1 MKKAFKTS
9 KAKRFPTLQPKLLT
23 ILLIGA
29 IIVSESLGCFFRM
42 PRASHEAI
50 QVCFTP
56 GGQCTLLVEE
66 ALAAAQ
72 NSVLVQAYYLTSDAI
87 VNALIAAHN
96 RGVSVKILVDRSQL
110 KARASKVRPFLEEGI
125 SISIDAVPG
134 IAHNKVMIIDDKC
147 VITGSFNWT
156 DAAENR
162 NAENLLFIR
171 DQGISRVYRDNW
183 EERAEKAQVIELSDI
198 ENAAE

>member
-1 MKKAFKTS
+1 MKRAFKSS
-9 KAKRFPTLQPKLLT
+9 KAKCFPTLQPKLLT
-23 ILLIGA
+23 ILLVGA

-42 PRASHEAI
+42 PGASHKAI

-56 GGQCTLLVEE
+56 GGQCTQFVEQ
-66 ALAAAQ
+66 AIAKAQ
-72 NSVLVQAYYLTSDAI
+72 NTILVQAYYLTSSTI
-87 VNALIAAHN
+87 VNALIAAHE
-96 RGVSVKILVDRSQL
+96 RGVSVQILVDRSQL
-110 KARASKVRPFLEEGI
+110 KARASKVRSFLEEGI
-125 SISIDAVPG
+125 PISIDTVPG

-171 DQGISRVYRDNW
+171 DPGISRVYRDNW

-198 ENAAE
+198 KNSD